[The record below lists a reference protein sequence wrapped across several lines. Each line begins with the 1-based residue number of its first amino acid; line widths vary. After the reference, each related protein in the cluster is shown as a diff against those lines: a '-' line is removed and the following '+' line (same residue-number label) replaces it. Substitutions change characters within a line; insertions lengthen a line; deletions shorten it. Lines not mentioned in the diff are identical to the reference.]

1 MFYNVKNKIIILL
14 MLIALTNFGCTNFR
28 QAIGSEKI
36 KLDEFSIVEKN
47 KLEMP
52 PKFDLKSEMDVTLKT
67 GSKAKDEISLLFGV
81 ERRLELDE
89 IDSELAQF
97 FQFISIEPNIRQ
109 IIDQETYELQ
119 INSRAGID
127 ILFGSGKQ
135 PKIGPLL
142 DPEKEKER
150 IEKLQ

>member
-1 MFYNVKNKIIILL
+1 MFYNVKNKIIILF
-14 MLIALTNFGCTNFR
+14 MLIALTNFRCTNFR

-81 ERRLELDE
+81 ERRLELD
-89 IDSELAQF
+89 
-97 FQFISIEPNIRQ
+97 
-109 IIDQETYELQ
+109 
-119 INSRAGID
+119 
-127 ILFGSGKQ
+127 
-135 PKIGPLL
+135 
-142 DPEKEKER
+142 
-150 IEKLQ
+150 

>member
-1 MFYNVKNKIIILL
+1 

-28 QAIGSEKI
+28 QAIGSEKM

-81 ERRLELDE
+81 ERRLGLDE
-89 IDSELAQF
+89 IDSDLAQF
-97 FQFISIEPNIRQ
+97 FQFNSIVPNIRE

-119 INSRAGID
+119 SRDWKANIAIMER
-127 ILFGSGKQ
+127 ILPIFEEHLPG
-135 PKIGPLL
+135 PKIRPSPQLKTRGIRQVGEFL
-142 DPEKEKER
+142 ENS
-150 IEKLQ
+150 

>member
-14 MLIALTNFGCTNFR
+14 ILIASTNSGCTNFR

-89 IDSELAQF
+89 IDSDLAQF
-97 FQFISIEPNIRQ
+97 FQFNSILPNIRG
-109 IIDQETYELQ
+109 IILSLIHISEPTRQAE
-119 INSRAGID
+119 IA
-127 ILFGSGKQ
+127 
-135 PKIGPLL
+135 
-142 DPEKEKER
+142 
-150 IEKLQ
+150 